1 MGQFDIGSEIG
12 KGSFAQVYL
21 GWHKVRLPIPPHHGD
36 GGISTRCD
44 VTGDPNRHQLPPARV
59 RATAAHELLSPC
71 PRSCPAD
78 G

>member
-44 VTGDPNRHQLPPARV
+44 VTGDPNRHQLP
-59 RATAAHELLSPC
+59 
-71 PRSCPAD
+71 RSCACNGRTRASLSMPPFLSC
-78 G
+78 